1 MSPCDCACNREA
13 DTAGLEP
20 APSHCVDTVV
30 DAGALPFRAICPVI
44 LFWATSWVNHPRGG
58 QTPFADRGGQ
68 WFRGRTNPDCR
79 ICVVLHH
86 EVSAVRAP
94 EFLTDVARTA
104 VGNMAILTRA
114 SHLSGVL
121 TIASFFRYGVKKEHQ
136 GSHPLSAAVAAK
148 EKELTLSRT
157 TLLCEAWSGFDAI
170 CGVKSRS

>member
-1 MSPCDCACNREA
+1 MTAHATATA

-20 APSHCVDTVV
+20 ATSHCVDTVV
-30 DAGALPFRAICPVI
+30 DAGALPFRAMRPVI
-44 LFWATSWVNHPRGG
+44 LFWLGNLTQWW
-58 QTPFADRGGQ
+58 ADRCPLLTAKVSG
-68 WFRGRTNPDCR
+68 FRGRTNLDCR
-79 ICVVLHH
+79 IVVLHH

-94 EFLTDVARTA
+94 EFLTDIARTA

>member
-1 MSPCDCACNREA
+1 MSCDSFL
-13 DTAGLEP
+13 AGESDP
-20 APSHCVDTVV
+20 VV
-30 DAGALPFRAICPVI
+30 
-44 LFWATSWVNHPRGG
+44 GG

-68 WFRGRTNPDCR
+68 RFRGRTNPDCR
-79 ICVVLHH
+79 IVVLHH

-170 CGVKSRS
+170 CGVKSRSWLHEQKLMNIITRTVKNSNNIAENRLCLPC